1 MNMKKVRAWLAA
13 VLAIILVVTAAIP
26 AFAENVGAGQIKIT
40 SNKQQWESLVTEITD
55 EGMAL
60 LKNSNNTLP
69 LKNKKVNLLGFC
81 GWYPVYTGSGSGNV
95 ASDDNIDFRKSL
107 ESAGFQVNTA
117 PIDEEVYPKE
127 NPDSGTLAKVT
138 ALLPS
143 FKQREPAVSNFKGK
157 ASFDNMKNFSDTAIV
172 VLGRNGGEGSDLTDK
187 DQTDIMS
194 TGYTSKD
201 GRKYLQISKNE
212 EDLLKQARAA
222 FKKVIV
228 VLESDNMIDLEAL
241 KSYTPDAVIW
251 TGLPGAKGLSSFGK
265 ILSGAINPSGH
276 LPDTWV
282 YDNNS
287 AATTKNLTA
296 KKASNTRLGNVLD
309 YSEDIYVGYRW
320 YETAYAEKAK
330 VNGFNYAD
338 YNNVVAFPFGTG
350 LSYTT
355 FEQKI
360 KSGIPKTLDPHDNF
374 TVKVKVKNTG
384 DVPGKEA
391 VQLYLTAPYTKYDKQ
406 HGVEKSAV
414 QLIGFAKTKLLKPGK
429 SQTVSIPVSAEKLA
443 AYDSTYQNANGKKGS
458 YLLDAGKYTFSIRTN
473 SHNVIESQDS
483 NVKDS
488 YFYSGANKRT
498 TDKQQAYNEFEDAE
512 RGTYLSRQNGF
523 ANFDKAMTSTSTEAK
538 DLTYQDDPYD
548 YNKEADKAVTKH
560 YVEGVDYAKKGN
572 LKYTDMR
579 GKDFNDP
586 ICDEVVKQLTKDELV
601 LLTRWGTFRT
611 SKADSVG
618 HPETVVTDGPLGLN
632 NALDSK
638 YNGTSYSSIPILA
651 ATFDKDI
658 ARRYGSYIADEAH
671 TLGITGW
678 YGPGMD
684 IHRTAYSGR
693 NFEYYSEDPVL
704 TADLATA
711 EVKAATDKGLIC
723 FMKHFAL
730 NDTETARAYHLH
742 TYSSEQAI
750 REIYL
755 RPFEDGVKEGK
766 SKGIMAACNFIGDV
780 WTAANPH
787 LMIEVLR
794 NEWGFMGMSCT
805 DMSGD
810 PLQYKQ
816 WTAGDAILRG
826 GTDMW
831 LGLLPDVKKI
841 SSDSDA
847 DIYYLQRAAKHILY
861 TEANAVVI
869 PASKTHNLGWL

>member
-1 MNMKKVRAWLAA
+1 MKKVRAWLAA
-13 VLAIILVVTAAIP
+13 VLAIILAFTAAIP
-26 AFAENVGAGQIKIT
+26 ALAENVGVGTPNIT
-40 SNKQQWESLVTEITD
+40 SNQQQWESLITEITD

-60 LKNSNNTLP
+60 LKNSNQTLP
-69 LKNKKVNLLGFC
+69 LKTRKVNLLGFC

-95 ASDDNIDFRKSL
+95 ASDSNIDFRKSL

-127 NPDSGTLAKVT
+127 NPDSGIT
-138 ALLPS
+138 AQLGSLLPS
-143 FKQREPAVSNFKGK
+143 FKQREPEVSNFKGS
-157 ASFDNMKNFSDTAIV
+157 ASFANMKNYSDTAIL

-212 EDLLKQARAA
+212 EDLLKQARAT
-222 FKKVIV
+222 FKTLIL
-228 VLESDNMIDLEAL
+228 VLNSDNMINLKAL

-251 TGLPGAKGLSSFGK
+251 TGLPGTKGLSSFGK
-265 ILSGAINPSGH
+265 ILNGTVNPSGR

-282 YDNNS
+282 YDNDS
-287 AATTKNLTA
+287 AATTRNLTA

-309 YSEDIYVGYRW
+309 YSEGIYVGYKW

-330 VNGFNYAD
+330 VNGFDYGNY
-338 YNNVVAFPFGTG
+338 NSVVAFPFGTG

-355 FEQKI
+355 FSQEI
-360 KSGIPKTLDPHDNF
+360 KGGIPETLSPKEEF

-384 DVPGKEA
+384 DVPGKET
-391 VQLYLTAPYTKYDKQ
+391 VQLYLSAPYTKYDQQ
-406 HGVEKSAV
+406 HGVEKAAA
-414 QLIGFAKTKLLKPGK
+414 QLVGFAKTKTLKPGK

-443 AYDSTYQNANGKKGS
+443 SYDSTYKNANGKKGA
-458 YLLDAGKYTFSIRTN
+458 YMLDAGTYRFSIRSN
-473 SHNVIESQDS
+473 SHNVLETQDS
-483 NVKDS
+483 QVKDTF
-488 YFYSGANKRT
+488 FYSGANKRAS
-498 TDKQQAYNEFEDAE
+498 DKQQAYNEFEDAQ
-512 RGTYLSRQNGF
+512 RGIYLSRQNSF
-523 ANFDKAMTSTSTEAK
+523 ANFEKAMTSTSTEAK

-548 YNKEADKAVTKH
+548 YNKEADKLVTKH
-560 YVEGVDYAKKGN
+560 YVEGVDYAKKGTLN
-572 LKYTDMR
+572 YTDMR
-579 GKDFNDP
+579 GKDFDDP

-618 HPETVVTDGPLGLN
+618 HPETVVTDGPLGIN
-632 NALDSK
+632 NALDSS
-638 YNGTSYSSIPILA
+638 YNGTSYPSIPLLA
-651 ATFDKDI
+651 ATFDTEI
-658 ARRYGSYIADEAH
+658 ARRYGGYIADEAH
-671 TLGITGW
+671 TKGVTGW
-678 YGPGMD
+678 YGPGLN

-693 NFEYYSEDPVL
+693 NFEYYSEDAVL
-704 TADLATA
+704 SADMAAA
-711 EVKAATDKGLIC
+711 EIKAARDKGLIT
-723 FMKHFAL
+723 FMKHFAM

-742 TYSSEQAI
+742 TYGSEQAI

-755 RPFEDGVKEGK
+755 RPFEAGVKEGN
-766 SKGIMAACNFIGDV
+766 SNAVMAACNFIGDV

-794 NEWGFMGMSCT
+794 NEWDFQGMACT

-810 PLQYKQ
+810 PIIYKQ

-826 GTDMW
+826 GTDLW
-831 LGLLPDVKKI
+831 LGLFPDVKKI

-861 TEANAVVI
+861 TEANSVVI